1 MSDETAAVPRDDPLP
16 GSLAQFAREFA
27 SEDAC
32 ARLLRRWKYPGGFR
46 CPKCG
51 HQTAR
56 YLPSRKLD
64 ECQECGHQV
73 SLTAG
78 TAFHGTRKPL
88 RLWFLA
94 LFLFASSN
102 RGISAL
108 ELQRQLGL
116 GSYQT
121 AWAWLHKMRSALGE
135 RTLGLLQGT
144 VEVDETYIG
153 GVEEGN
159 GKRGRNNDRKAVA
172 AAAVEALR
180 TRKGFGRVRL
190 AVLEDASS
198 VSLTDFVEQFVDPRC
213 YVVTD
218 KWNGYNDLGPEGYRH
233 RAINL
238 SASPRKA
245 HEELPGVHRVFS
257 LLDRLLLGTY
267 QGAVSRKHLQAYA
280 DEFEFRFNRR
290 RSKSRGLVFQRLLS
304 CCIQTKPP
312 PYWEIVGRSEPH
324 IPLAA
329 A

>member
-1 MSDETAAVPRDDPLP
+1 MSDETTTLPRDDSLP
-16 GSLAQFAREFA
+16 GSLAEFARKFA
-27 SEDAC
+27 SNDAC
-32 ARLLRRWKYPGGFR
+32 AKLLRHWKYPDGFQ
-46 CPKCG
+46 CPRCG
-51 HQTAR
+51 HQKAW
-56 YLPSRKLD
+56 YLRSRKLD

-78 TAFHGTRKPL
+78 TALHGTRKPL
-88 RLWFLA
+88 NLWFLA
-94 LFLFASSN
+94 LFLFASSK

-121 AWAWLHKMRSALGE
+121 AWAWLHKMRSALGQ
-135 RTLGLLQGT
+135 RTLALLEGT

-159 GKRGRNNDRKAVA
+159 GQRGRNTDRKAIA
-172 AAAVEALR
+172 AAAAEAPR

-198 VSLTDFVEQFVDPRC
+198 ISLTDFVERSVDPRA

-218 KWNGYNDLGPEGYRH
+218 KWNGYNLLKSEGYRH

-238 SASPRKA
+238 SASSRKA

-290 RSKSRGLVFQRLLS
+290 NSKSRGLVFQRLLS
-304 CCIQTKPP
+304 CCVHTKSP
-312 PYWEIVGRSEPH
+312 PYWEIIGRSQPH
-324 IPLAA
+324 IRLAA